1 MLKLKISDQLRNLG
15 SVACLTLVLSL
26 MIYQINSVAA
36 DEMDQKHASRQD
48 KLESF
53 AKCLSEKGY
62 LMYSSFT
69 CASCRA
75 QRKSFGNAFQ
85 YINEIECNPAAPNTQ
100 VERCLERNI
109 RVIPT
114 WIQEMEGR
122 EVKRLEGYQL
132 LEILASAS
140 GCDY

>member
-1 MLKLKISDQLRNLG
+1 MKPIVFLITS
-15 SVACLTLVLSL
+15 LTFVLNL
-26 MIYQINSVAA
+26 MIYPINSAEA

-69 CASCRA
+69 CSSCRA
-75 QRKSFGNAFQ
+75 QRKSFGDAFQ
-85 YINEIECNPAAPNTQ
+85 YINEIECNPSAPNTQ
-100 VERCLERNI
+100 VERCLKQKI
-109 RVIPT
+109 FVLPT

-122 EVKRLEGYQL
+122 ELKRLEGYQL
-132 LEILASAS
+132 LEILASTS